1 MEIGKHL
8 SKGIW
13 GLADKALPVVYGLGY
28 VLLVIRVLPEE
39 EFGNFVLAQEIF
51 LIISALA
58 TAFALQPLLKFGA
71 ENSPEHRDIVSST
84 FLLNAGFTIA
94 SGLVLLAGGSFFA
107 GILRSPALAGLMF
120 YVPVMLAASLI
131 RNFTLTLLQ
140 SQFRIQEVFWT
151 DAVHFLGAPFLT
163 WIMTRMNR
171 FDSADDLLR
180 INIYSLAASSVLGLI
195 LSWRL
200 INLKLSIN
208 GNVLRRVWD
217 FGKFSLGGIV
227 SFLVYSKSDTFILS
241 SVGGPVQVA
250 VYNSAKV
257 FVRVYEMVG
266 QVLQMFLLPAAS
278 RLSSSGQTDSLRSLS
293 HKSILFS
300 TLGMFPV
307 FLMFFFVPD
316 VWVGILYGGRY
327 PESITL
333 LRIFAFLSFVVPL
346 LSVESNILLGL
357 GQARLSFIVGLE
369 MLAVSVAAYL
379 LFIPFLG
386 AAGAAAGYVVSTAVT
401 AWILVRKTDPFV
413 PITFRGVLERR
424 RDIIPFLRSRLG
436 GK

>member
-71 ENSPEHRDIVSST
+71 ENSAEHREIVSTT
-84 FLLNAGFTIA
+84 FLLNAGFTVA
-94 SGLVLLAGGSFFA
+94 AGLILLAGGGFLA
-107 GILRSPALAGLMF
+107 EILRSPALAGLMF
-120 YVPVMLAASLI
+120 YVPVMLAASLV

-140 SQFRIQEVFWT
+140 SQFRIKEVFWT
-151 DAVHFLGAPFLT
+151 DAVHFLGAPLLT
-163 WIMTRMNR
+163 WAVSRMNM

-180 INIYSLAASSVLGLI
+180 INIYSLSASSLLGLA
-195 LSWRL
+195 LSRRL
-200 INLKLSIN
+200 IVVSFRIDR
-208 GNVLRRVWD
+208 GVFRRVWD

-241 SVGGPVQVA
+241 SFGGPVQVA

-293 HKSILFS
+293 EKSILFS
-300 TLGMFPV
+300 TLGMLPV
-307 FLMFFFVPD
+307 FLMFFIVPD

-327 PESITL
+327 PDSIAL

-346 LSVESNILLGL
+346 MSVESNILLGL
-357 GQARLSFIVGLE
+357 GEARLSFVIGLV

-379 LFIPFLG
+379 FCIPFLG
-386 AAGAAAGYVVSTAVT
+386 AAGAALGYLASTAVT
-401 AWILVRKTDPFV
+401 AWILVKKTDPFV
-413 PITFRGVLERR
+413 PVTLRGVLGRW
-424 RDIIPFLRSRLG
+424 RDLAAFLRSRTG
-436 GK
+436 W